1 MSPPE
6 PAPTNSSV
14 ATVVPSLTSVAPEAS
29 NVPVTVVVPVI
40 STSPV
45 PRDEPPAVMSA
56 IAPAGNMETIN
67 AAISAY
73 VEYLT

>member
-1 MSPPE
+1 MAES
-6 PAPTNSSV
+6 AV
-14 ATVVPSLTSVAPEAS
+14 IFWATVSPSVTIAPEAS
-29 NVPVTVVVPVI
+29 NLPLIT
-40 STSPV
+40 TSPV

-73 VEYLT
+73 VEYLTLEEVAK